1 MLMLDQDQK
10 NVRSVI
16 MKTVVGLIVNWNYST
31 TSAVVLHLESVLSNV
46 WRVLQR
52 ETFEEYLSVLF
63 LFLLLFIF
71 NVKMKLQEISMS
83 KL

>member
-1 MLMLDQDQK
+1 MYDVYYK
-10 NVRSVI
+10 
-16 MKTVVGLIVNWNYST
+16 
-31 TSAVVLHLESVLSNV
+31 
-46 WRVLQR
+46 